1 MEPQPTLLELT
12 RDLDPRTAA
21 ERLAGHSDAEIAK
34 LLTGLNPGQA
44 IEILEEFPAERRD
57 RIGAATPV
65 GEGQLWLK
73 GYSYPEGTVGR
84 LMERPPAVFRPA
96 ATIGEVTDALRE
108 IVKKRMV
115 TYIFVTDAAG
125 TLVGVV
131 AFREL
136 LFARREKQLD

>member
-1 MEPQPTLLELT
+1 
-12 RDLDPRTAA
+12 
-21 ERLAGHSDAEIAK
+21 
-34 LLTGLNPGQA
+34 
-44 IEILEEFPAERRD
+44 
-57 RIGAATPV
+57 
-65 GEGQLWLK
+65 
-73 GYSYPEGTVGR
+73 
-84 LMERPPAVFRPA
+84 MERPPAVFRPA

-136 LFARREKQLD
+136 LFARREQQLGEVMLRDPFYLRPDAALPDAMREVVTRHYPVYPVVRRRSPPASAWSRAR